1 MEILNATTFS
11 PRNPIIHHPQSHV
24 CSWTQ
29 VFDTMSGGFSPLAY
43 LCLPRRRN
51 MGWRFGARWMWR
63 DLLVKCVASLISL
76 LSQRHFR
83 IGNSFQV
90 LFFLLEELCQ
100 GFLSLSLFILAT
112 RVAQLINSDQCQTVT
127 AVKSRACFVGSFQND
142 GRREIIHAAPTHF
155 LPLRFSDHRLAFS
168 VCLGV
173 VSPGTNYLPLV
184 IRTLQMRILDRIRFP
199 FSKSESHVPGQ

>member
-29 VFDTMSGGFSPLAY
+29 VFDTMSGEFSPLAY
-43 LCLPRRRN
+43 FCLPRRRN
-51 MGWRFGARWMWR
+51 MGWRFGERWMWR

-90 LFFLLEELCQ
+90 LFSLVEELCQ

-127 AVKSRACFVGSFQND
+127 AREEPSLLRRQLSKRRAAGDNPRSPDTFPASSVQWSSTG
-142 GRREIIHAAPTHF
+142 I
-155 LPLRFSDHRLAFS
+155 FS
-168 VCLGV
+168 VSG
-173 VSPGTNYLPLV
+173 SSLPW
-184 IRTLQMRILDRIRFP
+184 
-199 FSKSESHVPGQ
+199 H